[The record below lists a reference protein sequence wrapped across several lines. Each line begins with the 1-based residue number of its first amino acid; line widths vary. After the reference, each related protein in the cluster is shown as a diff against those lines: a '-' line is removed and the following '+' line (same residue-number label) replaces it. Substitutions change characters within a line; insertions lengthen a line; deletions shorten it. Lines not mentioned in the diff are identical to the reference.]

1 MATQTETTP
10 ITPSAPTG
18 SNPRVTKVTSYVNQ
32 QLEKTRRQV
41 KSTDLIGGL
50 MTVLAIALSFL
61 ILGAI
66 WDAWIWP
73 LSVTGRWLCL
83 GMLVGGCGL
92 FGLFAI
98 LPLLMK
104 RINPD
109 YAAHMIESA
118 QPNFKNSVLN
128 YVSLRKKSDT
138 LNAAVFDAVS
148 RQAATDLSTVPVDGT
163 VDRTKLI
170 RLGFV
175 LIGLMLF
182 VVGYKILSPKDPLQT
197 LARILAP
204 SAKIAQPALVQ
215 ISEVAPGDVKIFF
228 GEQLEITAVV
238 RGSHNPNEV
247 SVFYSTIDGQSTN
260 QRISM
265 VPSDV
270 PNRYRAVLNIAG
282 TGIQQSLKYH
292 VVARD
297 GVSPDFEVTVQ
308 ANPTIAVESL
318 VLTPPPYTKLPELVL
333 SGQGNIDVIEGT
345 KVTVHAV
352 ANLPIKTAY
361 IELLNVVE
369 PVGVANPAVASDNR
383 FRVVRSIEML
393 AQGTSATA
401 KFSALLNSAR
411 QKPLATHYR
420 LRFVSTNDD
429 RNLKPNLYPIKITP
443 DLAPEIVITNPALR
457 EVFVAENGAVA
468 IEIEANDLDFEITS
482 VALHLDHQSVHRL
495 NQNLELKTYNAKQ
508 RATARYLLKPSE
520 HRLKA
525 GDKAVFFA
533 TANDN
538 RMAAEDATRPDPN
551 VSRTE
556 NYTLTVVAAEKRAA
570 GDPQQ
575 SNQPIQP
582 DDAQQQ
588 PNPDNQDQ
596 QESGNEAPSDDGTGT
611 GQKSSSESGTGESE
625 SGDAQSNDSQQAE
638 PESGE
643 SGSSEPDAGQ
653 ADAPSPKEDGSKS
666 ADSPSSENPDPSAD
680 NSKGE
685 QSKGSGEPADA
696 ESGNEPGQQS
706 EPNGGSEDA
715 NQSPAASPD
724 SAGNGSQSQP
734 ADSDSNSPPGSTD
747 SPSPGQQPSQSN
759 SNPNSAPNQSP
770 DGSNDPSNDDGSQ
783 NATERQDENL
793 TQGNQQ
799 PLNKDASPGEQFRR
813 LEKVLDK
820 EPSSTDPAKKLDSNR
835 PTPNSQD
842 NSPKQDAADK
852 PDNTEPAPDS
862 QNTPTNQ
869 APTDNQSNEP
879 SGQSGDPQE
888 NQSSGQSKSAEGSNS
903 TESKKSD
910 SGKSDSGKSDAD
922 KSDADKSDAGK
933 SDAEKS
939 GAEKSDAEKSDSE
952 KSDAGKSGAEK
963 SDSEKSDSGSPSD
976 SKQNQSPPESS
987 DSSPDASPS
996 DSAGGG
1002 QGESSGQSGSPSP
1015 GESAA
1020 ASPSNKPP
1028 TDASS
1033 KSTSSSASGM
1043 GTGGSEFSS
1052 EEIAQEEVNLAHSKK
1067 TTDLI
1072 LDKLDQQKYDPDPKL
1087 LEEMNWTE
1095 EDLNNFLRR
1104 WQEMKAAAEQGDLKA
1119 KAKYE
1124 KSLKGLDLRPNADSR
1139 AVKQNKDKI
1148 QDLTEDN
1155 AVIQPPPELAPD
1167 FNATLRDLNRRQ

>member
-1 MATQTETTP
+1 MATQTETKTETTS
-10 ITPSAPTG
+10 IIPSAPTG

-50 MTVLAIALSFL
+50 MTVLAIALGFL
-61 ILGAI
+61 ILVAI

-83 GMLVGGCGL
+83 GMMLGSCGL

-138 LNAAVFDAVS
+138 MNAAVFDAVS

-163 VDRTKLI
+163 VDRSKLI

-175 LIGLMLF
+175 LIGLMVF
-182 VVGYKILSPKDPLQT
+182 VVVYKVLSPKDPLQT
-197 LARILAP
+197 FARILAP

-215 ISEVAPGDVKIFF
+215 ISDVAPGDVKIFF

-238 RGSHNPNEV
+238 RGSHDPSEV

-361 IELLNVVE
+361 IELLSVVE
-369 PVGVANPAVASDNR
+369 PVGVANPGGASDSR

-443 DLAPEIVITNPALR
+443 DLAPEIVITNPDLR

-482 VALHLDHQSVHRL
+482 VALHLDHQGVHRL
-495 NQNLELKTYNAKQ
+495 NQNLELKTFNAKQ
-508 RATARYLLKPSE
+508 RVTARYLLKPSE

-556 NYTLTVVAAEKRAA
+556 NYTLTVIAAEKRAA

-575 SNQPIQP
+575 PNQPGQS
-582 DDAQQQ
+582 DNEQQQ

-596 QESGNEAPSDDGTGT
+596 QESGNQEPSDDGTGT
-611 GQKSSSESGTGESE
+611 GQKSNSESGTGESE
-625 SGDAQSNDSQQAE
+625 SGDAQSEDSQSTD
-638 PESGE
+638 PESGK
-643 SGSSEPDAGQ
+643 SGSAEPGTGQ
-653 ADAPSPKEDGSKS
+653 ADAQSPQEGGSNS
-666 ADSPSSENPDPSAD
+666 ADSPSSENADASAN
-680 NSKGE
+680 NSNDE
-685 QSKGSGEPADA
+685 QSQARDQPADA
-696 ESGNEPGQQS
+696 DSQNEPGQQS
-706 EPNGGSEDA
+706 EANGGSEDA
-715 NQSPAASPD
+715 NQPSAANPD

-734 ADSDSNSPPGSTD
+734 ADSDANSPPGSTD
-747 SPSPGQQPSQSN
+747 SPPPGQQPSQSN
-759 SNPNSAPNQSP
+759 SNRNSDPNQST
-770 DGSNDPSNDDGSQ
+770 DGSNDPSNDAGSQ
-783 NATERQDENL
+783 NGTERQDDSL
-793 TQGNQQ
+793 TEGNQQ

-820 EPSSTDPAKKLDSNR
+820 EPSSIDPADKSDSDQS
-835 PTPNSQD
+835 TPNSQN

-852 PDNTEPAPDS
+852 PDNTQPAPDS
-862 QNTPTNQ
+862 QNTPANQ
-869 APTDNQSNEP
+869 TRADNQSNEP

-888 NQSSGQSKSAEGSNS
+888 NQPSGQSESAEGSNS

-910 SGKSDSGKSDAD
+910 S
-922 KSDADKSDAGK
+922 
-933 SDAEKS
+933 
-939 GAEKSDAEKSDSE
+939 EKSDS
-952 KSDAGKSGAEK
+952 EK
-963 SDSEKSDSGSPSD
+963 SDSEKSDSGKSD
-976 SKQNQSPPESS
+976 SEKSADTNQNQSPQETSE
-987 DSSPDASPS
+987 SSPDASPS

-1002 QGESSGQSGSPSP
+1002 QGKSSGQSGSPSP

-1020 ASPSNKPP
+1020 ASPSKKPP

-1052 EEIAQEEVNLAHSKK
+1052 EEIEREKVNLAHSKK
-1067 TTDLI
+1067 ATDLI

-1087 LEEMNWTE
+1087 LEQMNWTQ

-1119 KAKYE
+1119 KGKYE